1 MPKIL
6 ISVPDRLAARM
17 KAIIPERQR
26 SKIVVLLL
34 ETEIERRESKLYE
47 CALAVENDPVLKAD
61 MAAWD
66 VTVSDG
72 LQEEEQKQKLQSKEM

>member
-6 ISVPDRLAARM
+6 ISVPDGLAARM

-26 SKIVVLLL
+26 SKIVVFLL

-47 CALAVENDPVLKAD
+47 CALAVENDPALKAD

-72 LQEEEQKQKLQSKEM
+72 LHEEEQKQELQSKEM